1 MTKTIETT
9 KRRGLTGRSTL
20 SLDKTKRGT
29 DIVVVNRGAY
39 GERRQ
44 ITVNLSGHQRQ
55 QLIEVLLEHHE
66 QDML

>member
-20 SLDKTKRGT
+20 TLEKSRNGT
-29 DIVVVNRGAY
+29 DIKVINTGAY

-44 ITVNLSGHQRQ
+44 ITVNLSRRQRQ
-55 QLIEVLLEHHE
+55 QLIEALLDHHE